1 MEIKKGQIVR
11 CCAGHDGGSFYVV
24 LDVAEKFALI
34 VDGKRRKEEKPKR
47 KSLKHLKMT
56 HTVVELDN
64 LTNRKLR
71 NVLSGFQEGEV
82 HTTEES

>member
-1 MEIKKGQIVR
+1 MEITRGQIVR
-11 CCAGHDGGSFYVV
+11 SCAGRDGGTFYVV
-24 LDVAEKFALI
+24 LELQGNFALI
-34 VDGKRRKEEKPKR
+34 ADGKLRKAEKPKR
-47 KSLKHLKMT
+47 KSLKHLKNT

-82 HTTEES
+82 LTTEES

>member
-1 MEIKKGQIVR
+1 MEMKKGHIVR
-11 CCAGHDGGSFYVV
+11 SCAGHDKDAFYVV
-24 LDVAEKFALI
+24 LGVQGKFAFI
-34 VDGKRRKEEKPKR
+34 ANGKDRKVEKPKR
-47 KSLKHLKMT
+47 KSLKHLKMS

-82 HTTEES
+82 LTTEES